1 MIIEIKITAS
11 STKYGNNLASTELT
25 LDSDTIDEL
34 AVVELV
40 KGMALSAIKRAQI
53 KRDEQEAKKALPAP
67 PFVAPDKD
75 VEPAS
80 F

>member
-1 MIIEIKITAS
+1 MIIEIKINAS
-11 STKYGNNLASTELT
+11 SNKYGSNLASTELT

-40 KGMALSAIKRAQI
+40 KGMALSAIKRAQN
-53 KRDEQEAKKALPAP
+53 KQTDQEAKKAEP
-67 PFVAPDKD
+67 VAT
-75 VEPAS
+75 VATENVIESQA